1 MASGTADISPHVT
14 RLDGGCLNDGSMP
27 IMEDQN
33 VDALGNSNHVPT
45 GKPPRNLSVMRN
57 CTSYALLTESVS
69 LSEALCRPLF
79 LS

>member
-1 MASGTADISPHVT
+1 MASGTADISLQVT
-14 RLDGGCLNDGSMP
+14 RLDVGCLKGGGMP

-33 VDALGNSNHVPT
+33 VDALANSNHIPS

-69 LSEALCRPLF
+69 
-79 LS
+79 